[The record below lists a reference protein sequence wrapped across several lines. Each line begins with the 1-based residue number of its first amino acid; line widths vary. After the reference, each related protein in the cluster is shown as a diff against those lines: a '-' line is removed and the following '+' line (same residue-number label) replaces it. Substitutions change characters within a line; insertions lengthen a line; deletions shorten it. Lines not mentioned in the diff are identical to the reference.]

1 MKFLIL
7 SDMHGDFE
15 KLDRLDEKFREADAV
30 IFGGDFS
37 KFKSPETGL
46 PAMEA
51 LCKKHDVIF
60 SVIGNCDE
68 PNLLIE
74 SEARDIN
81 VEGSLVNHEGLFFAG
96 SGGGTKF
103 TGETPFERTEEEL
116 LSDLKIIS
124 DGEDGDW
131 NNLILIVHN
140 PPKDTGCDKIKSG
153 IHVGSQEIRD
163 FIEKYRPLAVVTGHI
178 HESAAVDKIGDSVI
192 MNPGALFEGRYG
204 WLEVESSNGKWEVK
218 KSELLE
224 L

>member
-1 MKFLIL
+1 MKFLVL

-15 KLDRLDEKFREADAV
+15 KLDRLDEKFKAADAV

-68 PNLLIE
+68 LNLLVE

-81 VEGSLVNHEGLFFAG
+81 VEGSLVNHEGLFLAG

-103 TGETPFERTEEEL
+103 SGEAPFERTEEDL

-124 DGEDGDW
+124 NGEDGDW
-131 NNLILIVHN
+131 NNLILVIHN

-153 IHVGSQEIRD
+153 IHVGSQELRN
-163 FIEKYRPLAVVTGHI
+163 FIEKYKPLAVVTGHI

-192 MNPGALFEGRYG
+192 INPGALFEGRYG
-204 WLEVESSNGKWEVK
+204 WLELEATNGKWEVK
-218 KSELLE
+218 KAELLE
-224 L
+224 I